1 MKIVAQTF
9 GLIQLQNCINK
20 SDISITFQGEKWY
33 ISFINEITA
42 AKFWMCT
49 II

>member
-1 MKIVAQTF
+1 MKTVAQTF
-9 GLIQLQNCINK
+9 GLIQNCINK

-42 AKFWMCT
+42 AKIWMCT